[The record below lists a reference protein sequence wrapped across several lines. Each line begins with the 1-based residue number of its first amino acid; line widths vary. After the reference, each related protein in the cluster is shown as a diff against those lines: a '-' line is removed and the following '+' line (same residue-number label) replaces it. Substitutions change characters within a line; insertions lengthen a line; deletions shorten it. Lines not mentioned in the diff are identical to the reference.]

1 MSIFK
6 KISILFS
13 ISLVLMIIIGIWT
26 DNINSKRIDNLIK
39 QKYVKVANEI
49 LQNFENKEKIKKIL
63 KKYNLKHLKDRV
75 KNSKIL
81 FYKEFTFGYIT
92 IEKRNFEDEFILE
105 INYLDEN
112 YLLKTED
119 EENLKDKMI
128 LNALVFL
135 DIFVL
140 ILIFLF

>member
-49 LQNFENKEKIKKIL
+49 LQNFENKEKLKNI